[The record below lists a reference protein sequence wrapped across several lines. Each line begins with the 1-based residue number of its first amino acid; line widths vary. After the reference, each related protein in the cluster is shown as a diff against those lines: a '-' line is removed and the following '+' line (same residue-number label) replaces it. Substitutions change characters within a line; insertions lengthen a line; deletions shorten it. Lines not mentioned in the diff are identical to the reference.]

1 MNTFL
6 TGVSCVGK
14 TTLGKILAD
23 RFHHPFFDL
32 DSEIEKYF
40 GESIER
46 LMSRYLTGHDFR
58 DKIGVVVLKDI
69 LFNRSSNDSVIAL
82 PPSGLK
88 DAYSRTIS
96 KVDGVVVAI
105 IDKPENIL
113 KRIAFYDIDSKPID
127 KLLTDDDKRHYL
139 KEIKKDITYFGK
151 TYKRAHLLVDI
162 AGLSIEDSV
171 TRIQDAI
178 QSYVPVKS
186 HRKIC
191 INISQNKK
199 KASFRRLPKH
209 AKEKIRAALLKKKP
223 LHEGGIHKGAIEGSW
238 LVRLR

>member
-1 MNTFL
+1 MTFFLADEAAENVSRVTMNIFL

-14 TTLGKILAD
+14 STLGKILAD
-23 RFHHPFFDL
+23 RLNYQFYDL

-40 GESIER
+40 GKSIER
-46 LMSRYLTGHDFR
+46 LMSRYLTGHNFR
-58 DKIGVVVLKDI
+58 YKIGVVVLKDI
-69 LFNRSSNDSVIAL
+69 LFNRSSNDSVIVL

-96 KVDGVVVAI
+96 KVDGVVVAV
-105 IDKPENIL
+105 IDTAENIL

-127 KLLTDDDKRHYL
+127 KLLTDDDKRYYL

-151 TYKRAHLLVDI
+151 TYKRAHLQVNI

-178 QSYVPVKS
+178 HGYVS
-186 HRKIC
+186 AR
-191 INISQNKK
+191 
-199 KASFRRLPKH
+199 AS
-209 AKEKIRAALLKKKP
+209 
-223 LHEGGIHKGAIEGSW
+223 
-238 LVRLR
+238 